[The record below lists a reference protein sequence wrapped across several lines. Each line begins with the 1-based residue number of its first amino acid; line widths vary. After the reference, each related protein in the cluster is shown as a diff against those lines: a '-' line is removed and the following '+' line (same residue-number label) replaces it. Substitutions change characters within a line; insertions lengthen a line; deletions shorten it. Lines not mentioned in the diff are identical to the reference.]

1 MYNKVLLPMAAL
13 AGVSL
18 AADPSVCSA
27 SRAGFIAGAPTFA
40 PELSPY
46 LDAPLGGGKGATT
59 TATYASATLPP
70 DTLADPSGYVS
81 VLCSVAAELPAS
93 LLPAFESWGGALL
106 KYGSSHISQYD
117 DFVTECVTTGPAA
130 ATITS
135 YLNELLTG
143 TGGIGSLCEPTSA
156 PAGASNGTYPTGTG
170 SIHPTATGSS
180 TLIPTAGAA
189 RPTGVIAG
197 AAALGGLIGAVAML

>member
-18 AADPSVCSA
+18 AADSAVCSA
-27 SRAGFIAGAPTFA
+27 SRATFIAGAPTFA
-40 PELSPY
+40 PELAPY
-46 LDAPLGGGKGATT
+46 LDGPLGGGSGATT
-59 TATYASATLPP
+59 SGAYASTTLPP

-81 VLCSVAAELPAS
+81 VLCSVAADLPSS

-106 KYGSSHISQYD
+106 KYGSSHISAYD
-117 DFVTECVTTGPAA
+117 DFVTDCVTTGPAA

-156 PAGASNGTYPTGTG
+156 PVSSSNGTYPTGTG

-197 AAALGGLIGAVAML
+197 AAALGGLMGAVALL